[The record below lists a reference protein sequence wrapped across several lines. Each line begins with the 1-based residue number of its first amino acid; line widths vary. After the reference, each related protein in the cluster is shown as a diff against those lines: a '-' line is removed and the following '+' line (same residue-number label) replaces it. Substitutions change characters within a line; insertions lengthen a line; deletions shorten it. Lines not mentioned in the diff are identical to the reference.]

1 MNPCPR
7 KLSGSRKPFTDF
19 TVFDPKFRSCS
30 VECWREESNTF
41 MFTTAQEFE
50 GDWRN
55 HQMGP
60 IGAIAGKMNSTLDIF
75 GLLRKN
81 MNIVFASV
89 RFIVR

>member
-1 MNPCPR
+1 
-7 KLSGSRKPFTDF
+7 
-19 TVFDPKFRSCS
+19 
-30 VECWREESNTF
+30 